1 MEKPKKNSQ
10 LAIVSKAKKNR
21 RTSEKKMLR
30 QKEISAQ
37 IQHLGQHLST
47 ATVMMHTAIAERFG
61 LSATDAKCMNFIR
74 ESEAITAGQL
84 AERSGLTTGAITG
97 VIDRLEKAGFVRRTS
112 DPKDRRRVV
121 IELLHD
127 PRQDKEIMKLYAPLA
142 EGSAAIAAEFT
153 SEELEIIAR
162 FVTKS
167 IAMLEAATQRLRDN
181 TTSSPSAST

>member
-1 MEKPKKNSQ
+1 MEKPKKKQ
-10 LAIVSKAKKNR
+10 QPVIALRAKKAR
-21 RTSEKKMLR
+21 HTSEKEMLR
-30 QKEISAQ
+30 QKEVSAQ

-47 ATVMMHTAIAERFG
+47 ATVMMHAAIAERFG

-74 ESEAITAGQL
+74 VSEAITAGQL

-112 DPKDRRRVV
+112 DPKDRRRVM

-127 PRQDKEIMKLYAPLA
+127 PRQEKEIMKLYAPLA
-142 EGSAAIAAEFT
+142 EGAAAIAAEFT
-153 SEELEIIAR
+153 AEELETIAR

-181 TTSSPSAST
+181 ATSSPSFST